1 MGFYGN
7 LMHKYKKNEIT
18 FQKGTI
24 CSAIIY
30 LFNYIQVFNLNSKI
44 INITEFLNF
53 FFIFIRI
60 CHKMMILPRIPKVIL
75 KKFRYAKFVSL
86 QIADQKP
93 ILEGANQSTQ
103 IQNNKSKIDTRK
115 FNL

>member
-75 KKFRYAKFVSL
+75 KKFRCSKFVSRF
-86 QIADQKP
+86 IIIGK
-93 ILEGANQSTQ
+93 
-103 IQNNKSKIDTRK
+103 
-115 FNL
+115 